1 MKSLGLVRKVDRL
14 RRIAIPIEVREILKL
29 KNGDSLEFFEGDE
42 GVVIRKY
49 TPSLKD

>member
-1 MKSLGLVRKVDRL
+1 MRSLGLVRKLDDYK
-14 RRIAIPIEVREILKL
+14 RIHIPNEVKEILEL
-29 KNGDSLEFFEGDE
+29 KKGDSLEFFESDE